1 MLTNKEKRKFI
12 QMKISNLD
20 FHINSIS
27 EAIHMY
33 PEETPGKPSRV
44 ETLASLQHKKQ
55 LMEQLL
61 TDLA

>member
-1 MLTNKEKRKFI
+1 MLTNQEKIDFI

-27 EAIHMY
+27 EAVSMY
-33 PEETPGKPSRV
+33 PQETPGKPSRV
-44 ETLASLQHKKQ
+44 ETLASLQYEKQ

>member
-1 MLTNKEKRKFI
+1 
-12 QMKISNLD
+12 MKISNLD

-44 ETLASLQHKKQ
+44 ETLASLQHEKQ